1 MESLD
6 CETSVREIESVES
19 QTEKIDTDSNHIK
32 LLYVHGCN
40 WSESY
45 VPLWDI
51 DFRTAYTSLAKEKD
65 KIKSEAL
72 NKVSD

>member
-1 MESLD
+1 MESVD
-6 CETSVREIESVES
+6 CETLVREIESVKS

-45 VPLWDI
+45 VTL
-51 DFRTAYTSLAKEKD
+51 
-65 KIKSEAL
+65 
-72 NKVSD
+72 